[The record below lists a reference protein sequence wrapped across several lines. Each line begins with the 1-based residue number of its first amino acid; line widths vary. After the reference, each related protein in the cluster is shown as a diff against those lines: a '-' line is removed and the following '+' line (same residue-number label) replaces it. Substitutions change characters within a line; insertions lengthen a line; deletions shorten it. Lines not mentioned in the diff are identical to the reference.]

1 LKERKTM
8 KNALKNYNDYLAGRE
23 RIKAEFENELIFVR
37 NNYTGEFLK
46 QKEAELKGNYTSKL
60 NKLQENHVQAMNSE
74 FDRAV
79 TRMKSVVMK
88 PIPDDT
94 LKMLKSLDG
103 MKLTDLE
110 KEELFKLTEGNYMAR
125 RRALDMLGD
134 DFIGYDILGSAP
146 SSLDMVMNKVEELK
160 TAMNKTLMS
169 EAGDFLTAV
178 IQNGDWV
185 NNVESEVNSF
195 LQAYE

>member
-1 LKERKTM
+1 M